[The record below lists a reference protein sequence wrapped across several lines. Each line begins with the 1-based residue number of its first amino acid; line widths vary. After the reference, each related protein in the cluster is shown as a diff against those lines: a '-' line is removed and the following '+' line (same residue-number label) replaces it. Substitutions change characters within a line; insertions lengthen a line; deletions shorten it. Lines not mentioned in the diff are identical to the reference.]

1 MFARVVDLNCKP
13 GKIEEL
19 RARLDQDVLPILRKQ
34 KGFVDELVLN
44 SDRETG
50 HVLAISLW
58 TTRDDA
64 ERYQREQ
71 YEKIAEILRPGLS
84 GEPRVNTFNV
94 DLSTPHKITAK
105 VAA

>member
-19 RARLDQDVLPILRKQ
+19 RTRLDQEIIPILKKQ
-34 KGFVDELVLN
+34 QGFVDELVLN
-44 SDRETG
+44 SEQETG

-58 TTRDDA
+58 NTKDDA

-71 YEKIAEILRPGLS
+71 YAKIAEILRPGLA
-84 GEPRVNTFNV
+84 GEPRVNTYNV
-94 DLSTPHKITAK
+94 DLSTPHKIAAK
-105 VAA
+105 AA